1 MIRKMEKVSKTGFQN
16 VVGLE
21 MNLRVIL
28 IKAIDKVMEF
38 IDIRMAIFMKAHG

>member
-21 MNLRVIL
+21 MNMRVIL
-28 IKAIDKVMEF
+28 IKATDKVLEF
-38 IDIRMAIFMKAHG
+38 IDIRMEMFLKAHG